1 MARRDRRRAPHASAT
16 LTPLHELPTGHQ
28 PRRATLVMRDKRA
41 RRADRAHQ
49 KARGWGSND

>member
-1 MARRDRRRAPHASAT
+1 MASRTKRRAPHANAT
-16 LTPLHELPTGHQ
+16 LTPLRELPTGHR

-41 RRADRAHQ
+41 RREGRAHQ